1 MRRVRKAVVIAAVFA
16 LGIVVEA
23 HIRRTPSD
31 GYGRLF
37 GQEVAV
43 RNDDVQ
49 PRKIE
54 VVNEA
59 PVQPAPRND
68 AVLTAPSASD
78 TQAVPQ
84 TAAAPVAQAAAAP
97 DAAPQTF
104 RPSHSRFTIVGDEN
118 GVSVVTNN
126 RR

>member
-49 PRKIE
+49 PRKVE

-59 PVQPAPRND
+59 PVQPAARND
-68 AVLTAPSASD
+68 AVLTAPSASE
-78 TQAVPQ
+78 TQAAPQ
-84 TAAAPVAQAAAAP
+84 TAAAPEVP
-97 DAAPQTF
+97 
-104 RPSHSRFTIVGDEN
+104 RPSRSRFVIVGDAN
-118 GVSVVTNN
+118 GVSVIDNG
-126 RR
+126 RHLAGGFGR